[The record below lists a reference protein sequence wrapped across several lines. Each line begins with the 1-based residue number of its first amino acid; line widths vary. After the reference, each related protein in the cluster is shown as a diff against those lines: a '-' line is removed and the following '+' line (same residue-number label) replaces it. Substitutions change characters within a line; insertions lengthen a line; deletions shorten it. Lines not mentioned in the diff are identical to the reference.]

1 MIFGVTKLLGSEA
14 IGSLATRVGRTAGI
28 IGAATA
34 AHQLPRSNLFTQYYM
49 GVHGERDE
57 TAQVISHMQTIGT
70 MGAAAIL
77 GVGAYRL
84 MGPFGRKHG
93 GPSKRTPSQDNDTVS
108 MFGGIPG
115 SQKAKPFYNKH
126 PFLTAGGVAAG
137 VGFGV
142 NAGFGMMDR
151 RGIVGEGRITAIHSS
166 RNGGMDPSLNLSTQG
181 LVQSLHNNQRRF

>member
-1 MIFGVTKLLGSEA
+1 MIFGVSKLLGSEA
-14 IGSLATRVGRTAGI
+14 IGTLATRVGRTAGI

-57 TAQVISHMQTIGT
+57 TAQVISHLGQLGS
-70 MGAAAIL
+70 MGAAGIL

-84 MGPFGRKHG
+84 MGGFGRKHG
-93 GPSKRTPSQDNDTVS
+93 APSKRKPRSSSNDTVS
-108 MFGGIPG
+108 MFGGVPG
-115 SQKAKPFYNKH
+115 SKFATNH
-126 PFLTAGGVAAG
+126 PFMTTFGAAG
-137 VGFGV
+137 AVGFGV

>member
-1 MIFGVTKLLGSEA
+1 MIFGVSKLLGSEA
-14 IGSLATRVGRTAGI
+14 IGTLATKVGRTAGI

-57 TAQVISHMQTIGT
+57 TAETISHLQRIGS

-84 MGPFGRKHG
+84 MGSFGRKHG
-93 GPSKRTPSQDNDTVS
+93 GPSKRRPTPSSKNDTVS

-115 SQKAKPFYNKH
+115 AQFATNH
-126 PFLTAGGVAAG
+126 PFLTAFGAAG
-137 VGFGV
+137 VVGFGA
-142 NAGFGMMDR
+142 NAGFGLMDR

-166 RNGGMDPSLNLSTQG
+166 RMGGMDPSLNLSTQG

>member
-1 MIFGVTKLLGSEA
+1 MLFGSVA
-14 IGSLATRVGRTAGI
+14 IGALAKGVAKTAGY

-57 TAQVISHMQTIGT
+57 TAETISHLQRIGS
-70 MGAAAIL
+70 MSAGAIL

-84 MGPFGRKHG
+84 MGSFGRKHKG
-93 GPSKRTPSQDNDTVS
+93 ASKRRPASSNDTVS

-115 SQKAKPFYNKH
+115 SQKAVPFRTRH
-126 PFLTAGGVAAG
+126 PFMTTFGIAAG
-137 VGFGV
+137 VGFGA
-142 NAGFGMMDR
+142 NAGFGLMDR